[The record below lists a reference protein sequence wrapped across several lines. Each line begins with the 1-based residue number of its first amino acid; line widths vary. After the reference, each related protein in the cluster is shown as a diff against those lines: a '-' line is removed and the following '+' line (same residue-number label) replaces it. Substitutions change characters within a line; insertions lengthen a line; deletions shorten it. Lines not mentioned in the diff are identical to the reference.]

1 MSYADL
7 AGKTYVV
14 TGAASGMGRTTSLLL
29 AKQGANLALIDLY
42 RPESVLEEVQKLGG
56 KALTFSCDVQDG
68 AALKVIMKEIVQ
80 HFGGIDGAA
89 NMAGVVGSQGIK
101 GKAHAVEC
109 VPDDEWDQILGVN
122 LDGVKNSMRAELSYM
137 NDGGAIVNA
146 GSIAGQLA
154 FPFMAPY
161 CVSKWGVLGLTKV
174 AAQESGSRGI
184 RVNAVAP

>member
-1 MSYADL
+1 
-7 AGKTYVV
+7 
-14 TGAASGMGRTTSLLL
+14 MGRTTSLLL
-29 AKQGANLALIDLY
+29 AKQGANVALVDLHE
-42 RPESVLEEVQKLGG
+42 PQSVLAEVEKLGV
-56 KALTFSCDVQDG
+56 KALAISCDVQQG
-68 AALKVIMKEIVQ
+68 TALETAMEKIVQ

-89 NMAGVVGSQGIK
+89 NMAGIVGNQGIK
-101 GKAHAVEC
+101 GRAHAVDR
-109 VPDDEWDQILGVN
+109 VPDDDWDQILGVN
-122 LDGVKNSMRAELSYM
+122 LNGVKNSLRAELSHM

-174 AAQESGSRGI
+174 AAQESGCRGI